1 MNITSRVYY
10 KNRQGISWLAEWLLA
25 SQEGLCFMELDIN
38 ILKHSIYH
46 TLPLYLHTDG
56 NCVTVK
62 NKSLH

>member
-1 MNITSRVYY
+1 
-10 KNRQGISWLAEWLLA
+10 
-25 SQEGLCFMELDIN
+25 MELDIN